1 MNNPLLLTLLATAV
15 LGGIAAVLLLRL
27 RIVFVIEL
35 RDGRARVRAGRP
47 PEDFPAACEDVARR
61 RSVPHGRITGVR
73 DGSSVRL
80 TFSRDIPESSHQAFR
95 NVWTPPPPRGG
106 PPGGGMRARGG

>member
-15 LGGIAAVLLLRL
+15 LGGVAAVVLLRL

-35 RDGRARVRAGRP
+35 VDGRTRIRSGHP
-47 PEDFPAACEDVARR
+47 PDDFPTACEDVARR
-61 RSVPHGRITGVR
+61 HRVTRGRITGMR

-106 PPGGGMRARGG
+106 PPGGGMRARG